1 MFTVSKNM
9 GTLLYESSLISIYR
23 RSTETDHTQNCVRL
37 FQNDISVFFLRVVY
51 LKIKKT
57 HHLLK
62 SFPIV
67 RDRMSSKFFF
77 KNQNRVTCTEICNYL
92 EITNNKNTIFSLPLQ
107 WISRFFFFFI
117 WYLSLYKF
125 SLTKKFINLMKM
137 IKTALKVGDDQ
148 NIHNY

>member
-1 MFTVSKNM
+1 MLIKKMFTVSKNM

-37 FQNDISVFFLRVVY
+37 FQNDISGFFLRVVY

-92 EITNNKNTIFSLPLQ
+92 EITNNKNTILSPFTVNFSICFLFHM
-107 WISRFFFFFI
+107 IFG
-117 WYLSLYKF
+117 SL
-125 SLTKKFINLMKM
+125 
-137 IKTALKVGDDQ
+137 
-148 NIHNY
+148 